1 MVRKISKKVVPTLKG
16 LKLDEAKDKL
26 KEEGIEEYSIK
37 KKFDLFTKS
46 GYVIK
51 SEPSEE
57 NELKENLIVYV
68 SERRILL
75 IILLFLLCIFMTLFL
90 NGTISRVFTTSA
102 PVIKSNSHEWSK
114 NALVSVEKDATMRNK
129 LSYYEYCVSKGKST
143 LNCNWI
149 KTTTK
154 NAQISLSGKW
164 YVYFRGV
171 DEKNQTSKVSNR
183 EYVLV
188 DNDAPVI
195 ENLSEKITSTS
206 IKLNV
211 KALDKHSGIDKFYY
225 SIDDGTLIEGDNEYT
240 FENLSPNH
248 EYKVTIKVVDKLGNE
263 IIYSKSI
270 KTIEEN
276 KKTTT
281 KAATQKKVD
290 MPTIDL
296 LDVPSIL
303 DYKKSY
309 KLPSHYSFGNS
320 TGKVECYAENKLVTN
335 TDELSVGE
343 HTIVCTATNKEGMS
357 ATVSKD
363 IYVKLTES
371 TQEDLD
377 GWIWLNL
384 YYPENST
391 DWEWKLIKENEV
403 MSDDDLVWNPYTGPI
418 LVRIEDVENIYIR
431 YKLNGNEI
439 IESKSDHYIDITP
452 DKKTLKNGEE
462 ANVTLNYSKNVDK
475 VEYSLNNGKWVSYEN
490 VFQVGA
496 NNLITA
502 RITYHENVYDA
513 DGNILITKT
522 KTKQVEAYISSTQ
535 DFYDAGT
542 LDIKIYPSSKYVNN
556 NRKVT
561 ITIDYDEDATSKYY
575 KINDGEWIAYTGPF
589 QVSKESRIYAM
600 ATGTRTV
607 YQDGILKK
615 YNVSGNT
622 SLYLK
627 GKYYEIYINSDKDQ
641 VDSTETA
648 TVNLDTSYQADS
660 IEYSLNGSEFKQYD
674 KNFNVSANTL
684 ITARAT
690 FTLDDGE
697 TLVVYSKK
705 YISEDKSSL
714 RVKISPSRTSVTKNE
729 KSTINITTNFK
740 AENIEY
746 SLDNGKTYTKY
757 VSSFEVSSNT
767 LILARA
773 TKKNTDGTTQTAYDS
788 HYIYAYNPGST
799 GNDYIYPFNLGLEII
814 PSSNEALTNTSVTA
828 VITTRHQVDKIEY
841 SYDNKTYYE
850 YTGTIS
856 IAAGKTI
863 YARATYDNQVEYTS
877 TYIKEIKKETG
888 LEGPTITSNPAI
900 SLTGKTTITVTPKEE
915 ADKIYY
921 SLDYG
926 IWKEYTEPFT
936 VDSNVVISAYYIR
949 KSDGLTSRT
958 SYYYVQNIH
967 DGNKPYVR
975 IDATPSTYL
984 SATLD
989 EVDVQISAKNYDT
1002 LKYSLDGYIYQDY
1015 IDPIK
1020 IKTSTT
1026 IYAKATNKYG
1036 ETIEKL
1042 RIRTKTPSKKID
1054 NLLVSIITDPNEVT
1068 AKELVNKVN
1077 VQLLYGKEVEKAY
1090 YKIGS
1095 TDEWKEYTGSFE
1107 VTENTT
1113 VYAYVV
1119 SSTGAGTNEKQIS
1132 FLTDG
1137 ISEPII
1143 KHTPNELTESV
1154 IVDITYSE
1162 SASIK
1167 KYKINNGEWIDYTEP
1182 FELTENALITAYN
1195 EDIFGNTN
1203 QSTQRVENI
1212 TTFPRY
1218 TVLDK
1223 GDYYLIRLNY
1233 PSDSLE
1239 SEREYKWKID
1249 GVWKTYDYHG
1259 ILLIKPEAA
1268 KNILTSAGVKI
1279 TNDQGQE
1286 ILITDHYYV
1295 LESDTPN
1302 LKEDLFMR
1310 WGSKKIEAP
1319 IIISSTEEI
1328 TKNLDVVISYNKSLV
1343 NKYYRIIDETK
1354 DTGWLEYN
1362 GKINITSNCVI
1373 YAKGTDKLGSSS
1385 DISSLEILNIDNES
1399 PIINVSGDLVNQ
1411 KRIVNLFISVTDDQV
1426 VQTIR
1431 YAKGKKDLNY
1441 FAKSGTNI
1449 SNNSNLKITENGIY
1463 TIYAIDSVG
1472 NETIKEIEVTNIVD
1486 KVSLYINVLT
1496 TNFSDSVDVEIDYG
1510 ESIVKKYKIG
1520 SSEIMNYNGT
1530 ITLKSVDVV
1539 KYMNEDYSL
1548 TIFAYGKD
1556 YDGSDIETQET
1567 IYNLDLRIPKQ
1578 PTIESTDGYPV
1589 LDDSGISLSYIH
1601 KLKFDDTVDGVEN
1614 FYSLD
1619 NGSTWIKYTKPFEF
1633 TDGTIF
1639 TKSVKKLSGLT
1650 ITSEIP
1656 VSLPEDA
1663 IKSVMY
1669 DDDLTSGEEIEKG
1682 NYQRF
1687 NISSLAYGK
1696 TIRIF
1701 NGETVA
1707 TNAKIELYDK
1717 DDVLL
1722 EKDIL
1727 IKNVN
1732 QLTIP
1737 KEASYAKIIVGDKNL
1752 LINEIKITKIDEDV
1766 NYPIITVNDTNWSKD
1781 KTVTIKYFGKNTNE
1795 YSLDEGATWISYS
1808 QPFVITK
1815 NTSIIARSTKDDV
1828 TLASSVL
1835 KINKIKQEATLTLT
1849 DDFVET
1855 GYAVKQGN
1863 VGYTYDGDA
1872 EIEVISKDQDIATVK
1887 VENGIITIIPG
1898 KVLGQTTIEVR
1909 ACGGTKY
1916 NDIIKTITV
1925 ENKNYPILEVENY
1938 TTSGKTI
1945 HIKYRYV
1952 GDGKVSSISI
1962 NNEELAELTYDL
1974 ENETIDVTAKT
1985 IGSVKLTIKAESGIN
2000 NSSAELVKTIN
2011 FGSKVDSNSTA
2022 FQSALTTW
2030 GTIGTATDANW
2041 YGTFDEGYESAGT
2054 YTIIET
2060 VNTNNFTGYYF
2071 REKDASGNYVT
2082 PKYKDIALEFEMTS
2096 TDSDDDALGVMIR
2109 FNPSTTKNYWSG
2121 YLLFLDKHDLNSGI
2135 GNGAYNG
2142 LWRANNKQ
2150 FSSSG
2155 LTSSTKLKANSKI
2168 VWSRKKWQRY
2178 RVEAS
2183 DNKITVWRWEV
2194 NSQNEYPIT
2203 STYKIFE
2210 YTDTSSNKITAGS
2223 YGFWCYSQAYTQ
2235 FRNFTAMTIS
2245 DEMVIT
2251 LE

>member
-1 MVRKISKKVVPTLKG
+1 MVRKINKKVVPTLKG

-26 KEEGIEEYSIK
+26 KKAGIEEYSIK

-51 SEPSEE
+51 SKPSEE

-75 IILLFLLCIFMTLFL
+75 IILLFLLCILITLFL
-90 NGTISRVFTTSA
+90 NGTVSIVFETTA
-102 PVIKSNSHEWSK
+102 PIIKSDAHEWSK
-114 NALVSVEKDATMRNK
+114 NSLISVEKDATMKNK
-129 LSYYEYCVSKGKST
+129 LSHYEYCVSKGKST

-154 NAQISLSGKW
+154 NTQISLSGKW

-171 DEKNQTSKVSNR
+171 DEKNQKSKTSNR
-183 EYVLV
+183 EYALV
-188 DNDAPVI
+188 DNDAPII
-195 ENLSEKITSTS
+195 EKLSETVTFNS
-206 IKLNV
+206 IKLDV
-211 KALDKHSGIDKFYY
+211 KATDLHSGLDKLYY
-225 SIDDGTLIEGDNEYT
+225 SIDDGSLVEGKNEFT
-240 FENLSPNH
+240 FENLLSNH
-248 EYKVTIKVVDKLGNE
+248 EYKITIKAVDKLGNE
-263 IIYSKSI
+263 SIYTKTI
-270 KTIEEN
+270 KTKEEVQ
-276 KKTTT
+276 TTT
-281 KAATQKKVD
+281 KANKTTKKTSTKKPNED
-290 MPTIDL
+290 KPSIDL
-296 LDVPSIL
+296 IDLPNIIN
-303 DYKKSY
+303 YKDSY

-320 TGKVECYAENKLVTN
+320 TGVVECYSDDQLVTN
-335 TDELSVGE
+335 TDELTTGE
-343 HTIVCTATNKEGMS
+343 HKITCTATNKEGAS
-357 ATVSKD
+357 ATVSKT
-363 IYVKLTES
+363 IYVKLNEAP
-371 TQEDLD
+371 QEDLD

-391 DWEWKLIKENEV
+391 NWEWKLIREDEV
-403 MSDDDLVWNPYTGPI
+403 MSDNDLLWNPYTGPI
-418 LVRIEDVENIYIR
+418 LVRVEDVENIYIR
-431 YKLNGNEI
+431 YTLNENEV
-439 IESKSDHYIDITP
+439 IESKSGYFIDITA
-452 DKKTLKNGEE
+452 DKNPVKNGEE
-462 ANVTLNYSKNVDK
+462 ANITLNYSKNVDK
-475 VEYSLNNGKWVSYEN
+475 VEYSVNNGKWESYEN

-522 KTKQVEAYISSTQ
+522 KTKQVEAYISSTE
-535 DFYDAGT
+535 DFYDAGS

-561 ITIDYDEDATSKYY
+561 ITIDYDSDATSKYY
-575 KINDGEWIAYTGPF
+575 RINDGEWTLYNGPF
-589 QVSKESRIYAM
+589 QVSKESIIYAT
-600 ATGTRTV
+600 ATGKRTI
-607 YQDGILKK
+607 YQDGTLRN

-622 SLYLK
+622 SLYLAE
-627 GKYYEIYINSDKDQ
+627 KYYEVYINSDKESM
-641 VDSTETA
+641 DSSET
-648 TVNLDTSYQADS
+648 TSVNIDTSYSADL
-660 IEYSLNGSEFKQYD
+660 IEYSLNDGEFKKYEE
-674 KNFNVSANTL
+674 KFNVPVNTL

-690 FTLDDGE
+690 FTLDNGE

-714 RVKISPSRTSVTKNE
+714 KVRINPSRNFVGGNE
-729 KSTINITTNFK
+729 SATINITTNFK
-740 AENIEY
+740 AESIEY

-757 VSSFEVSSNT
+757 ISPFKVSPET
-767 LILARA
+767 LIIARS
-773 TKKNTDGTTQTAYDS
+773 TKKNTDGSIQTTYDS
-788 HYIYAYNPGST
+788 RYIYR
-799 GNDYIYPFNLGLEII
+799 DDLGLEIV
-814 PSSNEALTNTSVTA
+814 PSAFEAFTNTSVSAIISTYYK
-828 VITTRHQVDKIEY
+828 VDKLEY
-841 SYDNKTYYE
+841 SYDGKNYTE
-850 YTGTIS
+850 YAGKVS
-856 IAAGKTI
+856 ILAGKTL
-863 YARATYDNQVEYTS
+863 YARATYNGMVSYTS
-877 TYIKEIKKETG
+877 TYIKEIKKVTG
-888 LEGPTITSNPAI
+888 LDGPTISTNPSTSLV
-900 SLTGKTTITVTPKEE
+900 SKTNVTITPKEE

-921 SLDYG
+921 SIDYG
-926 IWKEYTEPFT
+926 TWHEYTEPFT
-936 VDSNVVISAYYIR
+936 IDKNVVISAYYIR
-949 KSDGLTSRT
+949 KSDGQTSRT
-958 SYYYVQNIH
+958 SYYYIQNIYE
-967 DGNKPYVR
+967 GKTPYVR

-984 SATLD
+984 SDTLD
-989 EVDVQISAKNYDT
+989 EVDVQISAKDYDT

-1020 IKTSTT
+1020 INTSTT

-1068 AKELVNKVN
+1068 ANGLVNKVN

-1095 TDEWKEYTGSFE
+1095 KDEWKEYTGSFE
-1107 VTENTT
+1107 VTKNTT
-1113 VYAYVV
+1113 IYAYVL
-1119 SSTGAGTNEKQIS
+1119 SSTGSGTNEKQIS
-1132 FLTDG
+1132 FLTDS
-1137 ISEPII
+1137 IAEPII
-1143 KHTPNELTESV
+1143 KHNPLELNDSV
-1154 IVDITYSE
+1154 TVDITYSE
-1162 SASIK
+1162 NATIK
-1167 KYKINNGEWIDYTEP
+1167 KYKIDNGKWLDYTEP
-1182 FELTENALITAYN
+1182 FELTENATITAYN
-1195 EDIFGNTN
+1195 EDIFGNN
-1203 QSTQRVENI
+1203 SQSTHTIKNI
-1212 TTFPRY
+1212 TYIPKY
-1218 TVLDK
+1218 TVLDE

-1239 SEREYKWKID
+1239 SEREYKWKSN
-1249 GVWKTYDYHG
+1249 GVWKTYDKHG

-1268 KNILTSAGVKI
+1268 KNILTSDGVKI
-1279 TNDQGQE
+1279 IDDQGQE
-1286 ILITDHYYV
+1286 VLITDHYYI
-1295 LESDTPN
+1295 LDSNTPN

-1328 TKNLDVVISYNKSLV
+1328 TKSLDVAISYNKALV

-1354 DTGWLEYN
+1354 DTGWLEYK

-1373 YAKGTDKLGSSS
+1373 YAKGTDRLGSSS

-1411 KRIVNLFISVTDDQV
+1411 KRIVNLFVSVTDDQV

-1472 NETIKEIEVTNIVD
+1472 NETIKEIEVTNKVD

-1496 TNFSDSVDVEIDYG
+1496 TDFSDSVDVEIDYG
-1510 ESIVKKYKIG
+1510 ESIVKKYRIG

-1567 IYNLDLRIPKQ
+1567 IYNLDLRVPKQ

-1589 LDDSGISLSYIH
+1589 LDDSGISLNYIH

-1619 NGSTWIKYTKPFEF
+1619 NGSTWIEYTKPFEF
-1633 TDGTIF
+1633 TYGTIL

-1650 ITSEIP
+1650 VTSEIP
-1656 VSLPEDA
+1656 VSLPENA

-1682 NYQRF
+1682 SYQRF
-1687 NISSLAYGK
+1687 NISPLAYGK

-1717 DDVLL
+1717 DDALL
-1722 EKDIL
+1722 EKDNL

-1737 KEASYAKIIVGDKNL
+1737 KEASYAKIVAGDKNL
-1752 LINEIKITKIDEDV
+1752 LINEIKITKIDEEV
-1766 NYPIITVNDTNWSKD
+1766 NYPVITVNDTNWSKD
-1781 KTVTIKYFGKNTNE
+1781 KTITIKYFGKNKNE

-1835 KINKIKQEATLTLT
+1835 KINKIKQDATLTLT
-1849 DDFVET
+1849 DEFVET

-1887 VENGIITIIPG
+1887 VENGRITIIPG
-1898 KVLGQTTIEVR
+1898 KILGQTTIEVR

-1938 TTSGKTI
+1938 QTSGKTI

-1962 NNEELAELTYDL
+1962 NNEELADLTYDL
-1974 ENETIDVTAKT
+1974 ENETIEVTAKT

-2011 FGSKVDSNSTA
+2011 FGTKVDSNSTA

-2041 YGTFDEGYESAGT
+2041 YGSFDEGYESNGI

-2096 TDSDDDALGVMIR
+2096 TNSDDDALGVMIR

-2121 YLLFLDKHDLNSGI
+2121 YLLFLDKHDSNSGI

-2150 FSSSG
+2150 FSANG
-2155 LTSSTKLKANSKI
+2155 LTSSTKLKINSKI
-2168 VWSRKKWQRY
+2168 VWSRNKWQRY

-2183 DNKITVWRWEV
+2183 DNKITVWRWEL

-2210 YTDTSSNKITAGS
+2210 YTDTSSKKITAGS

-2245 DEMVIT
+2245 NEMVIT